1 MQIKSVLHFFN
12 FFKFDV
18 MKYSVLV
25 SILLS
30 TILFSCNSKKKP
42 QDKNVFK
49 AEIIEDKNQNT
60 DSWKLVWSDEF
71 DYSGLPDTS
80 KWNYA
85 TGGHGWGN
93 NEKQYY
99 TEAVPENVKV
109 ENGELKITAVQ
120 EQRGENPYTSGRILT
135 KNKGDW
141 KYGKVEVKAKLPEGR
156 GLWPAIWMLPTDWEY
171 GGWPDSGEIDIME
184 HVGYKPDSIFQT
196 VHTKSFNHM
205 IGTQVGKA
213 TFIED
218 MYDKFHTYSI
228 IWNPGQID
236 FYIDGE
242 QRHTFLN
249 SGKGFDEWP
258 FDKRFHLIL
267 NLAVGGNW
275 GGRKGIDDSIFP
287 ATFSLDYVR
296 VYKQKE

>member
-1 MQIKSVLHFFN
+1 
-12 FFKFDV
+12 
-18 MKYSVLV
+18 MKYSIVV
-25 SILLS
+25 FLLLLPA
-30 TILFSCNSKKKP
+30 IFACNSKKK
-42 QDKNVFK
+42 QQEGNAFKSEIVENEVKNSDDW
-49 AEIIEDKNQNT
+49 ELI
-60 DSWKLVWSDEF
+60 WSEEF
-71 DYSGLPDTS
+71 DYTGLPDS
-80 KWNYA
+80 AKWGYDV
-85 TGGHGWGN
+85 GGHGWGN

-99 TEAVPENVKV
+99 TEADLDNARV
-109 ENGELKITAVQ
+109 EDGVLKITAKK
-120 EQRGENPYTSGRILT
+120 EIRNDNPYTSARLVT

-141 KYGKVEVKAKLPEGR
+141 KYGKVEVSAKLPQGR

-196 VHTKSFNHM
+196 VHTKSFNHTL
-205 IGTQVGKA
+205 GTQVGSS
-213 TFIED
+213 TYMGNVYND
-218 MYDKFHTYSI
+218 FHTYSI
-228 IWNPGQID
+228 IWDAAEIN

-242 QRHTFLN
+242 NQFTFMN

-275 GGRKGIDDSIFP
+275 GGQKGIDNSIFP
-287 ATFSLDYVR
+287 QTFSVDYVR